1 MSFQD
6 NFFLGF
12 ELDQRFYALP
22 IASVHHVFYQD
33 VSDQLS
39 HILKIDEMIVF
50 EGEPYYLSKPNKVL
64 PMSIHQGDAGYQILD
79 QEVSASQSKAP
90 WVIVLKNEKSTI
102 TKKGLGFR
110 VQQIMNP
117 FELSH
122 TQSTPSELFHTHAG
136 KQYQVI
142 RM

>member
-12 ELDQRFYALP
+12 ELDHRFYALP
-22 IASVHHVFYQD
+22 ISSVYHVFYQEA
-33 VSDQLS
+33 SEQLS

-50 EGEPYYLSKPNKVL
+50 DGEPYYLSKPNKVL
-64 PMSIHQGDAGYQILD
+64 PIGLPQDNEDNHQLQ
-79 QEVSASQSKAP
+79 QEASVLKSKLP
-90 WVIVLKNEKSTI
+90 WVIVLKNEKSTPL
-102 TKKGLGFR
+102 KKGLGFR

-122 TQSTPSELFHTHAG
+122 AKSKPTKASHIHAG
-136 KQYQVI
+136 KEYQVI
-142 RM
+142 LI

>member
-12 ELDQRFYALP
+12 ELDHHFYALP
-22 IASVHHVFYQD
+22 IASVHHVFYQE
-33 VSDQLS
+33 VSEQLS

-64 PMSIHQGDAGYQILD
+64 PMPSHQDDTDD
-79 QEVSASQSKAP
+79 QKVTSLKRKAP
-90 WVIVLKNEKSTI
+90 WVIVMKNEKLTAI
-102 TKKGLGFR
+102 KKGLGFR
-110 VQQIMNP
+110 VQQVMNP
-117 FELSH
+117 FELSDANL
-122 TQSTPSELFHTHAG
+122 SSGEVFHTYAG

>member
-12 ELDQRFYALP
+12 ELDHHFYALP
-22 IASVHHVFYQD
+22 IASVHHVFYQE
-33 VSDQLS
+33 VSEQLS

-64 PMSIHQGDAGYQILD
+64 PLPSLQDDNDD
-79 QEVSASQSKAP
+79 QDVTALKPTAP
-90 WVIVLKNEKSTI
+90 WVIVMKNEKLTA

-117 FELSH
+117 FELSD
-122 TQSTPSELFHTHAG
+122 TNLSSGEVFHTHAG

-142 RM
+142 RL

>member
-12 ELDQRFYALP
+12 ELDHHFYALP
-22 IASVHHVFYQD
+22 IASVHHVFYQE
-33 VSDQLS
+33 VSEQLS

-64 PMSIHQGDAGYQILD
+64 PMPSHQDDTDD
-79 QEVSASQSKAP
+79 QKVTALKRKAP
-90 WVIVLKNEKSTI
+90 WVIVMKNEKLTAI
-102 TKKGLGFR
+102 KKGLGFR
-110 VQQIMNP
+110 VQQVINP
-117 FELSH
+117 FELSDANL
-122 TQSTPSELFHTHAG
+122 SSGEVFHTYAG